1 MKICLLG
8 GDGIG
13 PEVTAEAVRVLE
25 AANDESRG
33 GDQIDLDFLPGD
45 IGYGA
50 YEKHG
55 SPLPDTTLAL
65 ARSADATLL
74 GAVTTPAGI
83 PDYTSPVLA
92 LRRQLDLFAC
102 VRPIRSLRGAERTIN
117 MVIVRENTEG
127 LYGGREHATR
137 ERAVTERVIT
147 RTASRRIARFAFEE
161 ANQRGYDL
169 VTIVHKANVLRE
181 TCGLFRSV
189 ALEVA
194 TEYPGIRA
202 EEMLVDTCAMELIR
216 APERFHI
223 IVTTNLFGDILS
235 DEAAMLVG
243 GLGLASSANIG
254 SDHAVFEPVHGSAPD
269 LAEGGR
275 ANPLAAIRA
284 AAMMMRH
291 LSCADTAS
299 RIDDAVESVIRARAV
314 TADLGGALST
324 SEVTDAVIAAL

>member
-25 AANDESRG
+25 AVSL
-33 GDQIDLDFLPGD
+33 QLDFSPGD

-50 YEKHG
+50 YLKHG
-55 SPLPDTTLAL
+55 APLPDTTLAL
-65 ARSADATLL
+65 ARSCDATLL
-74 GAVTTPAGI
+74 GAVTTPVGI

-102 VRPIRSLRGAERTIN
+102 VRPIRSLPGADRTIN

-127 LYGGREHATR
+127 LYGGREQATP

-147 RTASRRIARFAFEE
+147 RAASQRIARFAFEE
-161 ANQRGYDL
+161 AKRGGYDL
-169 VTIVHKANVLRE
+169 VTIVHKANVLRA

-194 TEYPGIRA
+194 AEYPEIRS

-216 APERFHI
+216 APERFQ
-223 IVTTNLFGDILS
+223 VVTTTNLFGDILS

-243 GLGLASSANIG
+243 GLGLAASANIG
-254 SDHAVFEPVHGSAPD
+254 TDYAVFEPVHGSAPN

-275 ANPLAAIRA
+275 ANPLATIRA
-284 AAMMMRH
+284 AATMLRY
-291 LSCADTAS
+291 LSAHDAAS
-299 RIDDAVESVIRARAV
+299 RIENAVESAIGSQAV
-314 TADLGGALST
+314 TPDLGGTLST